1 MPGEPTYSD
10 EQLDAALDALSE
22 AERFRNAE
30 SLVARAAPKLQLVL
44 ASALSSSSREAVT
57 AAPSAPQTAVGC
69 QPPS

>member
-30 SLVARAAPKLQLVL
+30 SLVARAAPKLQLV
-44 ASALSSSSREAVT
+44 
-57 AAPSAPQTAVGC
+57 
-69 QPPS
+69 